1 MMRRLFVSACL
12 GVVACGL
19 GTYWG
24 AGPAHSGEAAK
35 TFGFSDTSS
44 SSSSGFF
51 DIGID
56 KDPGP
61 DPEGFSL
68 ADQALSFITGEMHTV
83 INRRLDINKLRV
95 IAGGTYAAA
104 YNGTS
109 MTQSVMRGSK
119 GSYGSN
125 KIGGWTQVL
134 GLTSTGNRRA
144 VIGDGDGIFD
154 GAMMG
159 FDMPLS
165 GNTMAGMFMG
175 GSVAEVGSFNTSHDH
190 GAKSF
195 YTGMYASH
203 EYNGYF
209 FDAALAGGRTTHK
222 NKRLVD
228 GTKFDAKAS
237 YSGYFVS
244 PSLTASTFTQI
255 GDRVV
260 IPSLRLQY
268 AGYFFN
274 NYTEDGLTGALTVNN
289 RETHVF
295 NTRAQLTVPYE
306 TGMFD
311 TGVLRVQGRGG
322 FDARFNLSGDTV
334 TSNLNG
340 QPVSFQSSNDNEIFG
355 FFLGADF
362 VLALDGGW
370 SLYGGVESAIYSSD
384 TLNAGG
390 QVGARFSF

>member
-1 MMRRLFVSACL
+1 M
-12 GVVACGL
+12 
-19 GTYWG
+19 
-24 AGPAHSGEAAK
+24 HSGEPER
-35 TFGFSDTSS
+35 TFAFVGTTGNPASTFP
-44 SSSSGFF
+44 G
-51 DIGID
+51 IGGD
-56 KDPGP
+56 RDPGP
-61 DPEGFSL
+61 DPEGFTL

-95 IAGGTYAAA
+95 IAGGEYAAA
-104 YNGTS
+104 YNGS
-109 MTQSVMRGSK
+109 PMTQAVMRGNK

-125 KIGGWTQVL
+125 EIGGWTQVL

-144 VIGDGDGIFD
+144 VIGQGDGIFD

-159 FDMPLS
+159 FDLPLS
-165 GNTMAGMFMG
+165 SNTMGGMFMG
-175 GSVAEVGSFNTSHDH
+175 GSVAEVGSLNTSHDH

-195 YTGMYASH
+195 YAGGYASH
-203 EYNGYF
+203 EVNGYF
-209 FDAALAGGRTTHK
+209 FDAAIAGGRTSHK
-222 NKRLVD
+222 NKRVVD
-228 GTKFDAKAS
+228 GTKFDAEAS

-255 GDRVV
+255 GERVV

-274 NYTEDGLTGALTVNN
+274 DYTEDGVTKTLTVSD
-289 RETHVF
+289 RESHVV

-306 TGMFD
+306 TAMFD

-334 TSNLNG
+334 TSNLNS
-340 QPVSFQSSNDNEIFG
+340 QPVAFDSAKNDEIFG
-355 FFLGADF
+355 IFLGADF

-370 SLYGGVESAIYSSD
+370 SLFGGFESAVYTSD

>member
-1 MMRRLFVSACL
+1 
-12 GVVACGL
+12 
-19 GTYWG
+19 
-24 AGPAHSGEAAK
+24 
-35 TFGFSDTSS
+35 
-44 SSSSGFF
+44 
-51 DIGID
+51 
-56 KDPGP
+56 
-61 DPEGFSL
+61 
-68 ADQALSFITGEMHTV
+68 
-83 INRRLDINKLRV
+83 
-95 IAGGTYAAA
+95 
-104 YNGTS
+104 
-109 MTQSVMRGSK
+109 
-119 GSYGSN
+119 
-125 KIGGWTQVL
+125 
-134 GLTSTGNRRA
+134 
-144 VIGDGDGIFD
+144 
-154 GAMMG
+154 
-159 FDMPLS
+159 
-165 GNTMAGMFMG
+165 
-175 GSVAEVGSFNTSHDH
+175 
-190 GAKSF
+190 
-195 YTGMYASH
+195 MYASH